1 MDSKPNEWVLI
12 LRNREMLKAGVGLRC
27 FRGPFDSVARFPAKV
42 YKVEF
47 KAEQVTNQ
55 MSGVT
60 VSGMLVWTINRVGDG
75 PFKALKMLG
84 NIQSGNPTHAN
95 ESLTKQAV
103 AVVRSCIANSTIDQ
117 LITNRKMLRERIKQD
132 MFEQVKGW
140 GVWLET
146 IEITGV
152 QIMSNSLFKNL
163 QANYREK
170 IHQEATLYAMK
181 IKQDVDQQRN

>member
-1 MDSKPNEWVLI
+1 
-12 LRNREMLKAGVGLRC
+12 
-27 FRGPFDSVARFPAKV
+27 
-42 YKVEF
+42 
-47 KAEQVTNQ
+47 

-132 MFEQVKGW
+132 MFEQVKRW

-181 IKQDVDQQRN
+181 IKQDVDQQRNQIRLEVEEKQREINEKERKYVNQIENEKKEAREQFLL

>member
-1 MDSKPNEWVLI
+1 MDL
-12 LRNREMLKAGVGLRC
+12 
-27 FRGPFDSVARFPAKV
+27 
-42 YKVEF
+42 
-47 KAEQVTNQ
+47 
-55 MSGVT
+55 
-60 VSGMLVWTINRVGDG
+60 
-75 PFKALKMLG
+75 
-84 NIQSGNPTHAN
+84 
-95 ESLTKQAV
+95 
-103 AVVRSCIANSTIDQ
+103 
-117 LITNRKMLRERIKQD
+117 IKQD